1 MAIDKS
7 KENSRIE
14 ELLAMSEDDLKL
26 LCSVG
31 INNPAMLKQFMSEG
45 AEVED
50 SGSGNESESEETD
63 SAFKWEYAAAAG
75 LIDWDDVA
83 WIKEHINESEEEETE
98 EPTGN

>member
-7 KENSRIE
+7 KENTRIAD
-14 ELLAMSEDDLKL
+14 LLAMSEDGLKL

-31 INNPAMLKQFMSEG
+31 INNPAILKQFMNEG
-45 AEVED
+45 AEAEVE
-50 SGSGNESESEETD
+50 GNESEETN

-75 LIDWDDVA
+75 LIDWDDVT
-83 WIKEHINESEEEETE
+83 WIKEHINEEEEEETE